1 MLCRLS
7 VLAVWGLISEMA
19 KDGYEPLPNGLI
31 VKKSNVHGLGLFAE
45 KDFDIGENFG
55 MCHFSYGSADE
66 RKIIRT
72 PLGGFIN
79 HSLTPNCVKVSNQH
93 TQWIPGQGN
102 FIFLRYNLI
111 ALRNIKENEE
121 ITLKYKLYE
130 I

>member
-1 MLCRLS
+1 
-7 VLAVWGLISEMA
+7 VWGLISEMA
-19 KDGYEPLPNGLI
+19 KDRYEPLPNGLI
-31 VKKSNVHGLGLFAE
+31 VKKSNIHRLGLFAE

-55 MCHFSYGSADE
+55 MCHFGYGSDE

-79 HSLTPNCVKVSNQH
+79 HSLTPNCVKVLNQH
-93 TQWIPGQGN
+93 TQWISGQGN

-121 ITLKYKLYE
+121 MTLKYKLYE